1 MKITDLQT
9 IIKKAQETGEFK
21 NHPEIFQFSE
31 GMSLENIIYKWW
43 DDMEKQNLSK
53 ISVVDELIRR
63 VRNWLPETEEF
74 DLIRGKL
81 KND

>member
-1 MKITDLQT
+1 MTDLQT

-21 NHPEIFQFSE
+21 NHPEVFQFRK

-43 DDMEKQNLSK
+43 DDMEDTNLSK
-53 ISVVDELIRR
+53 ISMVDELIRR
-63 VRNWLPETEEF
+63 VSKWLPETEEF
-74 DLIRGKL
+74 DLVRGKL